1 LSTKYIKR
9 LHCSFKYVYLND
21 NYKPPTDPKIHVINR
36 RRGEKKTQNREEE
49 NPEQE
54 LPERNIKEL

>member
-1 LSTKYIKR
+1 
-9 LHCSFKYVYLND
+9 VYLND